1 VNRRLKFAV
10 GVAVLAAAAAA
21 GTVAVAGGGNQI
33 REDLIGYQEVPAI
46 STTGNGTFKAR
57 IDRNGQQIS
66 YRLTYADL
74 EGAVQQA
81 HIHIGQRAVNGQ
93 IVAFLC
99 SNLGNGPA
107 GTPAC
112 PPAPGTVEGT
122 IEPADVL
129 NTTNPPPATAGQG
142 IEAGAFDE
150 LVDAIRAGATYAN
163 VHSTKWPGGEIRAQL
178 EDDDNGD
185 QGDDQGDD

>member
-1 VNRRLKFAV
+1 LKLAV

-21 GTVAVAGGGNQI
+21 GTVAVAGGGKQI
-33 REDLIGYQEVPAI
+33 REDLVGYQEVPAI

-129 NTTNPPPATAGQG
+129 DTTAPPPETAGQG

-150 LVDAIRAGATYAN
+150 LVDAIKAGATYAN

-185 QGDDQGDD
+185 QDDD

>member
-1 VNRRLKFAV
+1 MKRRITWAV
-10 GVAVLAAAAAA
+10 GVAVLVAAATV
-21 GTVAVAGGGNQI
+21 GTVAVAGGGKQI
-33 REDLIGYQEVPAI
+33 RENLVGYQEVPAI
-46 STTGNGTFKAR
+46 STDGHGTFRATV
-57 IDRNGQQIS
+57 DRNGQKIS

-74 EGAVQQA
+74 EGPVQQA
-81 HIHIGQRAVNGQ
+81 HIHIGQPAVNGQ

-112 PPAPGTVEGT
+112 PDAPGTVEGT

-142 IEAGAFDE
+142 IEAGAFGE
-150 LVDAIRAGATYAN
+150 LVDAIKAGVIYAN
-163 VHSTKWPGGEIRAQL
+163 VHSAKWPGGEIRSQL
-178 EDDDNGD
+178 DDNAGRND
-185 QGDDQGDD
+185 

>member
-1 VNRRLKFAV
+1 MKRRLMWAS
-10 GVAVLAAAAAA
+10 GVAVLAGAAAI
-21 GTVAVAGGGNQI
+21 GTVAVAGGGKQI
-33 REDLIGYQEVPAI
+33 REDLTGYQEVPAI
-46 STTGNGTFKAR
+46 STDGNGSFKAK
-57 IDRNGQQIS
+57 IDRGGDEIE
-66 YRLTYADL
+66 YRLRYADL
-74 EGAVQQA
+74 EGDVLQA

-107 GTPAC
+107 GTPPC
-112 PPAPGTVEGT
+112 PPAPATVVGT
-122 IEPADVL
+122 IEPADVV

-163 VHSTKWPGGEIRAQL
+163 VHSSKWPGGEIRAQL
-178 EDDDNGD
+178 EDRDRGRGHDDD
-185 QGDDQGDD
+185 